1 MVSKANISRFHEV
14 SKIEYKQIEKPK
26 PKLKT
31 DLDKIKEELIP
42 NKILDTMMLSSERDS
57 KKPDSVQD
65 NQEIENKKEIIDNND
80 VHDVKDPLLLEAA
93 RLSQNMLEKTVSQ

>member
-31 DLDKIKEELIP
+31 ELDKIKEELIP
-42 NKILDTMMLSSERDS
+42 NKILDTMMFSSERDS
-57 KKPDSVQD
+57 KKHDSVQD
-65 NQEIENKKEIIDNND
+65 NQEIENKKEIKDNNE

-93 RLSQNMLEKTVSQ
+93 R

>member
-57 KKPDSVQD
+57 KKLDSVQD
-65 NQEIENKKEIIDNND
+65 N
-80 VHDVKDPLLLEAA
+80 
-93 RLSQNMLEKTVSQ
+93 